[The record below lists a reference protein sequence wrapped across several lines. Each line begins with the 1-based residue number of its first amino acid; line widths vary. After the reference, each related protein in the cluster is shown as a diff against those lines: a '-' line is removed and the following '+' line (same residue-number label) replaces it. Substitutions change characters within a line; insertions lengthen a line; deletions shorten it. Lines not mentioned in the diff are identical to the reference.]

1 MPIVNAYDNSVVLCK
16 ACVLWK
22 AAALPPSLE
31 CIFYEVLRAICCM
44 AAVLLTRSPK
54 YRRHSREWLQPDI
67 QSTLLLHLLTQIRH
81 TELRTENPKSVVNLL
96 LHAAQNKLRDLHGFA
111 DRRKGFVVLS
121 ENAVAYVEAA
131 STTYSDLH
139 GQRRIKVLN
148 SKIKHNN
155 KEA

>member
-1 MPIVNAYDNSVVLCK
+1 MAIVNAYEE
-16 ACVLWK
+16 
-22 AAALPPSLE
+22 AAALCTALTLWKVGALPTSSERLM
-31 CIFYEVLRAICCM
+31 YDVLRAICCM
-44 AAVLLTRSPK
+44 AAVLLTRAPK
-54 YRRHSREWLQPDI
+54 FRMHSREWLQPDV

-121 ENAVAYVEAA
+121 ENAVACVEAA
-131 STTYSDLH
+131 STAYSDLH